1 MYKLF
6 IAFKKYKNYKPTNLK
21 KKMKPIITQYYIR
34 KLYAGEIRHLADF
47 ITFVEKKYYL
57 VFKSSLINHLYS
69 IFIELIIN
77 SINN

>member
-6 IAFKKYKNYKPTNLK
+6 VAFKKYKNYRTANLK

-57 VFKSSLINHLYS
+57 IFKSNLIEQLYNS
-69 IFIELIIN
+69 FIELIIN